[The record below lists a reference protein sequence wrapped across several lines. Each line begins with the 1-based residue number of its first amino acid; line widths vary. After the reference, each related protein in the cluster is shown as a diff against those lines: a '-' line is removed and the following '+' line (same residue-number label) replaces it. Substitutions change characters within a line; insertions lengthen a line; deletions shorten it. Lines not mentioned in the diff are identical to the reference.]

1 MELSHSPMES
11 LPPPRSRLRPDRLDQ
26 PLLITP
32 SRRRILELV
41 HKYRYMT
48 PRLLAVAY
56 GKDRGGRGLSHVRH
70 ELGALWRHGY
80 ALRHFWTQGPLG
92 YGSPELIYAI
102 TPKGAREILDSE
114 AYAQVR
120 QLIYRRASER
130 RANFD
135 HHLALTQ
142 LELVLELG
150 ARDWRVAGYNSDE
163 RRARVQ
169 LKLAGKAYGLQPDA
183 WVLAEFP
190 DGQRALL
197 LVEMDIARRENA
209 RLDQR
214 FLAYGTLLSTRLE
227 DLKKR
232 YGVNNVIALFVE
244 PSDDEVA
251 RVRGR
256 AIEVVR
262 EAKFSPRPYFVFWN
276 RGAWFE
282 EQQLARRHLAGRNG
296 VRERTWTVRVLRD
309 PAEVLA
315 NALVTG
321 MSGRQR
327 PLFQG

>member
-1 MELSHSPMES
+1 MATTPA
-11 LPPPRSRLRPDRLDQ
+11 PRSRLKPDKLDES
-26 PLLITP
+26 LVLTP
-32 SRRRILELV
+32 SRRRVMELV
-41 HKYRYMT
+41 HKYRYIT

-56 GKDRGGRGLSHVRH
+56 GHDRGGRGLSQVRH

-80 ALRHFWTQGPLG
+80 VLRHFWTQGPLG

-102 TPKGAREILDSE
+102 TPKGAREILERE
-114 AYAQVR
+114 AYAGVR
-120 QLIYRRASER
+120 HLIYRRASER
-130 RANFD
+130 RANFQ
-135 HHLALTQ
+135 HHLALTE

-150 ARDWRVAGYNSDE
+150 ARDWRVAGYSSDE

-169 LKLAGKAYGLQPDA
+169 LKLAGKPYGLQPDA

-214 FLAYGTLLSTRLE
+214 FLAYGTLLTTRLD

-232 YGVNNVIALFVE
+232 YDVNNAIVVFVE
-244 PSDDEVA
+244 PSAGEVE

-256 AIEVVR
+256 ALKVVR
-262 EAKFSPRPYFVFWN
+262 EAGISPRPYFVFWN
-276 RGAWFE
+276 REAWFE
-282 EQQLARRHLAGRNG
+282 EQQLVRRQQAGRDG
-296 VRERTWTVRVLRD
+296 MRERTWIVRVLRD

-315 NALVTG
+315 GAPVTG
-321 MSGRQR
+321 MSGKQR
-327 PLFQG
+327 ALFQS

>member
-1 MELSHSPMES
+1 MDTPSASRSRLTPDKPDES
-11 LPPPRSRLRPDRLDQ
+11 LP
-26 PLLITP
+26 ITP
-32 SRRRILELV
+32 SRRRILELI
-41 HKYRYMT
+41 HKHRYT
-48 PRLLAVAY
+48 TARLLALAY
-56 GKDRGGRGLSHVRH
+56 GQGRGGRGLSHVRH

-80 ALRHFWTQGPLG
+80 VLRHFWTQSPLG

-102 TPKGAREILDSE
+102 TPKGAREILAGDE
-114 AYAQVR
+114 YAQVR
-120 QLIYRRASER
+120 HLIYRRASER

-150 ARDWRVAGYNSDE
+150 ARDWRVAGYSSDE

-169 LKLAGKAYGLQPDA
+169 LKLAGKPYGLQPDA
-183 WVLAEFP
+183 WVLAEFSG
-190 DGQRALL
+190 GQRALL

-232 YGVNNVIALFVE
+232 YNVNNVLTLFVE
-244 PSDDEVA
+244 PNAAEVA

-262 EAKFSPRPYFVFWN
+262 QQGFSPRPYFVFWN
-276 RGAWFE
+276 REAWFE
-282 EQQLARRHLAGRNG
+282 ERRFARRQQD
-296 VRERTWTVRVLRD
+296 RERTWAVRVLRD

-315 NALVTG
+315 SAPVTG
-321 MSGRQR
+321 MSGKQR
-327 PLFQG
+327 VLFQG